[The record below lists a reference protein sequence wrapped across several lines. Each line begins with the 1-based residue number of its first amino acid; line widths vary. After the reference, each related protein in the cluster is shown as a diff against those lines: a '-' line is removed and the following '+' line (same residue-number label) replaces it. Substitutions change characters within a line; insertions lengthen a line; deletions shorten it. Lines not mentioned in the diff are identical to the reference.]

1 MRSGRWN
8 KRSSGERTGVTDTNL
23 NKSRNC
29 FLMIIQ
35 CSLLWHSAREGFSDL
50 WCISNRL
57 ERNLKHSRL
66 ICAAWKYFRAIL
78 REIESSNL
86 EHCFGVDSG
95 LSGQTFGTQLRRGN
109 VMMIHSPFTIQI
121 PKILTWSTGIF

>member
-1 MRSGRWN
+1 MWRKFQNNG
-8 KRSSGERTGVTDTNL
+8 SSVSCACQTDG
-23 NKSRNC
+23 
-29 FLMIIQ
+29 
-35 CSLLWHSAREGFSDL
+35 W
-50 WCISNRL
+50 
-57 ERNLKHSRL
+57 
-66 ICAAWKYFRAIL
+66 YFRAIL